1 MAYYPSTFITIGVA
15 GSVNYN
21 DLVDNYLTPRLL
33 TFRQIIIHDEAA
45 SLKPDKVTWKVTY
58 GNWNQGDFLS
68 DTVTIRKNGVVIP
81 DASVTSVNYLRGWF
95 QANPVDL
102 GADMKARD
110 TVEAT
115 YEWDY
120 FPVAVLKNFL
130 MQAIQI
136 VNTSAWGSST
146 SYTIDYMPENWKG
159 VVTDLAFALAIE
171 RILLD
176 YDLWKWRLVY
186 AIGPGEVESGGGDIV
201 NQLQTLKQNAEE
213 RANRT
218 LENEKFKPGNRLSA
232 PTVHYYDAVR
242 GFGASAG
249 RHGIPFS
256 GGRLRG
262 WNPNKFI

>member
-1 MAYYPSTFITIGVA
+1 MAYYPGTFVTVGIA
-15 GSVNYN
+15 GSVSYN

-33 TFRQIIIHDEAA
+33 TFRQITINDEPAV
-45 SLKPDKVTWKVTY
+45 LRPDKLLWRVTY
-58 GNWNQGDFLS
+58 GNWNQGDILE
-68 DTVTIRKNGVVIP
+68 DTVTIRKNGTVLS
-81 DASVTSVNYLRGWF
+81 DAAVTSVNYLRGWF

-102 GADMKARD
+102 GPDQKSRD

-120 FPVAVLKNFL
+120 FPVPVLKSFL
-130 MQAIQI
+130 DQA
-136 VNTSAWGSST
+136 VNNVNASAVGSGT
-146 SYTIDYMPENWKG
+146 SYTIDTMPPWWKG
-159 VVTDLAFALAIE
+159 VVADFAFAFAIE

-201 NQLQTLKQNAEE
+201 GQLQTLKQNAEE
-213 RANRT
+213 RANKAI
-218 LENEKFKPGNRLSA
+218 ENPLFKAPNRLSV
-232 PTVHYYDAVR
+232 PTVFYYDAVR

-262 WNPNKFI
+262 WVPNKYM